1 MLGLIDALQDVGNEL
16 VRANAAYTLGQM
28 DIYIFK
34 NCFTYVYY
42 FVRASFKWAPTCFRR
57 LGEMGAVA
65 IHAVPAL
72 RKAVGSDPN
81 GFRAIWDRHICFRR
95 SNGAVNTT

>member
-1 MLGLIDALQDVGNEL
+1 MS
-16 VRANAAYTLGQM
+16 
-28 DIYIFK
+28 K
-34 NCFTYVYY
+34 NCFTYVHY

-57 LGEMGAVA
+57 LGGMGAVA
-65 IHAVPAL
+65 VKAAPAL
-72 RKAVGSDPN
+72 TRAAALDPN